1 MPLTRHE
8 VEQALCIVPGQL
20 DHLPQIQGSL
30 NIAQLCGP
38 IVEVFDDH
46 LYFVHFTV
54 ME

>member
-1 MPLTRHE
+1 MPFTRHE

-20 DHLPQIQGSL
+20 DHLPEVQGSL
-30 NIAQLCGP
+30 NIIQLCGP
-38 IVEVFDDH
+38 IVEVFDDY

>member
-8 VEQALCIVPGQL
+8 VEQALCIVPGRL

-38 IVEVFDDH
+38 IVEVFGDH